1 MMTTDLNDNQRR
13 VRSAVRAF
21 LMLATR
27 AELEKE
33 SAISLA
39 RRDTFR
45 AACVDELIAEL
56 GDFDSGADK
65 PAFPT
70 LVRR

>member
-1 MMTTDLNDNQRR
+1 MMMTDLSADQRR

-27 AELEKE
+27 AELSREF
-33 SAISLA
+33 AISLE

-56 GDFDSGADK
+56 GDLDSGADK
-65 PAFPT
+65 PAFPA
-70 LVRR
+70 LSCR